1 MDKRFKSDSWSIQAR
16 NSAPHPALDK
26 SLSGN
31 VTTLF
36 VMPVLCLKN
45 TFSPS
50 PDNGWEGGSKN
61 RRHPSLLH
69 MDPIYR
75 PTWQRPVG
83 LLAHSWIPAGEGEG
97 CWVASHVRWNPGAA
111 TLLLDTD
118 PVFLAPCFLLGPI
131 SGACPLSATSPY
143 LTQPPTS
150 ILASE
155 DPPLGSWGLCAFLPI
170 LRSQEEVM
178 ASQQLPPEP
187 CHSCSLG
194 GRGARVK
201 SSCINMVRELLQSHL
216 DSLLITRI
224 SAAFSSL
231 SRWLS
236 ARRSDRA

>member
-1 MDKRFKSDSWSIQAR
+1 MDEWFKSDSQSIQAR
-16 NSAPHPALDK
+16 NSAPHPEVDK

-36 VMPVLCLKN
+36 VVPVLCLKN

-50 PDNGWEGGSKN
+50 PDGWEGGSKN

-97 CWVASHVRWNPGAA
+97 CWVASHVRWDPGAA

-118 PVFLAPCFLLGPI
+118 LVFLGPCFLLGPI
-131 SGACPLSATSPY
+131 SGACPRSATSPY
-143 LTQPPTS
+143 LAQPPTS

-155 DPPLGSWGLCAFLPI
+155 GPPWFLETLC
-170 LRSQEEVM
+170 
-178 ASQQLPPEP
+178 LPPGSEVP
-187 CHSCSLG
+187 RGGYGFSATSPGALSLMFTRGKGCACQKQLYKYGAGTPPESLG
-194 GRGARVK
+194 
-201 SSCINMVRELLQSHL
+201 
-216 DSLLITRI
+216 
-224 SAAFSSL
+224 
-231 SRWLS
+231 
-236 ARRSDRA
+236 